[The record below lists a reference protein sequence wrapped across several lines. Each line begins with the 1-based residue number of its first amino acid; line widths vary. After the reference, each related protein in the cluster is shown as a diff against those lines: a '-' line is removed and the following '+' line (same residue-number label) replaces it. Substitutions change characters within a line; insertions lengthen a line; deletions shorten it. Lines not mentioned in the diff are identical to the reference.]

1 MNRESQD
8 SNESSADGIVDVVV
22 IPRSSD
28 LGDGFT
34 VRRALPSPRKRMV
47 GPFVFFDQMGPVV
60 LGRGRGLDVR
70 PHPHIGLATVTYMFT
85 GEILHRDNLGSIQP
99 IRPGAVNWMTAGR
112 GIVHSER
119 TPPELREVD
128 APVSGIQSWVALPRQ
143 QEETSPSFAH
153 HATHELPVIEE
164 RGTHVRLI
172 AGALYGERSPVQ
184 TLSEM
189 FYADVTLA
197 EGAAIEVPATHDE
210 RAAYIVEGAVR
221 IDGAGF
227 EAAQLIV
234 LKPGRAVTIR
244 ASPTSARL
252 MLLGGEPMDGPRHV
266 WWNFVSSS
274 RERIEQAKADWQ
286 SGRFEAVPGETDFIP
301 LPEPDPAPV
310 NYP

>member
-1 MNRESQD
+1 
-8 SNESSADGIVDVVV
+8 
-22 IPRSSD
+22 
-28 LGDGFT
+28 
-34 VRRALPSPRKRMV
+34 
-47 GPFVFFDQMGPVV
+47 
-60 LGRGRGLDVR
+60 
-70 PHPHIGLATVTYMFT
+70 MFT
-85 GEILHRDNLGSIQP
+85 GEILHRDNLGNVQP

-128 APVSGIQSWVALPRQ
+128 APVSGIQSWVALPLQ

-189 FYADVTLA
+189 FYADVTLD

-221 IDGAGF
+221 IDGASF
-227 EAAQLIV
+227 DAAQLVV
-234 LKPGRAVTIR
+234 LKPGRAVTIS